1 MNEFMKENEVI
12 GEVRA
17 PLEHAAPNTEEKAE
31 IKKKPLLSIVLKSF
45 LKDVIFLKKS
55 TLNPLK
61 MKSPLPIV
69 PRSLKHRWQ
78 R

>member
-31 IKKKPLLSIVLKSF
+31 IKKETTPVNRIEKLLSLIH
-45 LKDVIFLKKS
+45 I
-55 TLNPLK
+55 
-61 MKSPLPIV
+61 
-69 PRSLKHRWQ
+69 
-78 R
+78 